1 MRRCKN
7 LLVGIAAPSAV
18 TQKERKG
25 KDMQLKKIAA
35 LCRRRKEIVTR
46 LHVESDGTPHRYIG
60 TAQALYEVKGLEAVS
75 KDMLLIMF
83 DVPEDQRKA
92 WQYREVTSTE
102 YAALDYAYPEEE
114 QAEGFGL
121 LIDCKGE
128 TVQPIRVGRE
138 LVYVDPVYFEPFSD
152 ETKRGEIGLY
162 RRGHLLVAKRG
173 LAVPIAVIVPEG
185 ASDKLKE
192 AMEDLADMVVQE
204 HEREA
209 AD

>member
-1 MRRCKN
+1 
-7 LLVGIAAPSAV
+7 
-18 TQKERKG
+18 
-25 KDMQLKKIAA
+25 MQLKKIAA
-35 LCRRRKEIVTR
+35 LCRKRKEIVTR

-128 TVQPIRVGRE
+128 TVQPIRAGRE

-173 LAVPIAVIVPEG
+173 FVVPIALIVPEG

-204 HEREA
+204 YEREA